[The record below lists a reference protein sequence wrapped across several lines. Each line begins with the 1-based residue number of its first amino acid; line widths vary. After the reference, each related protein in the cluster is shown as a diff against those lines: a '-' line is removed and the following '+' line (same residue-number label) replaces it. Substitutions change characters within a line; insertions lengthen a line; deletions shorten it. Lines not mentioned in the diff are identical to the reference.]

1 MLRYCAIHRDTSGN
15 WKFDRLQKF
24 EWNEW
29 QNATNYATENNR
41 LREAD
46 LYIEEGVRSL
56 IRCEHFTVHGVAFS
70 QDGLVRLLR
79 KTLFQRSLRG
89 SRAMT
94 IKFYQTPLFCLDQLK
109 PSMFKRIHQAFLA
122 SP

>member
-15 WKFDRLQKF
+15 WKLDRLQKF
-24 EWNEW
+24 EWSEW
-29 QNATNYATENNR
+29 
-41 LREAD
+41 
-46 LYIEEGVRSL
+46 
-56 IRCEHFTVHGVAFS
+56 
-70 QDGLVRLLR
+70 QDGLVQLLR
-79 KTLFQRSLRG
+79 KTLFQRFLRG

-109 PSMFKRIHQAFLA
+109 PSMLKRLHQAFLA